1 MPGAAGFFLHSRP
14 RFCWWF
20 QGCRAAVVGIAWIAC
35 SSLVPPRAQAEVY
48 DPLVAQGELLLRQV
62 YDVGRWTLRVPARLA
77 LPVLVRLKLGGY
89 VADLPL
95 APEVRTRVL
104 ARIDSEDFVDEV
116 IPFLAALKETYV
128 ASPETAVRT
137 FDAHLRRSFSPEDPI
152 EGFEHSMF
160 QWRVPDAPQ
169 KDAGLSLEP
178 EIASQLVALYDALFL
193 ASGNPGA
200 ELEGQLRCARS
211 LSEDETIARV
221 ARAMPIVRSR
231 LAEVKGKLAPEGDM
245 AAGIRSLLESDE
257 RLSAVTLSALDFATQ
272 QICKHYRIFAKRIF
286 REEQLRTW
294 LERELDAP
302 RGGRLFEFLRYAEVR
317 PRAVHVVVDGLQGHL
332 MEALAKGRADDPFVR
347 EISREQQGASATRP
361 ATVPSLPAPPQTVRF
376 LERLART
383 GFQHPAYLP
392 YFRHLYTAESRGIA
406 RAGIA
411 TTPTIS
417 VRNLPIAKTGAPVAG
432 PGGTGIPNFHFVERH
447 YAKQGGVQGR
457 AYYFYGNDAVLL
469 DALTQASGMRTLF
482 ERLPLLSSFS
492 CTAQYDAAAHYTVDA
507 FLNLAIGE
515 KVRDFGERLCLE
527 ELERRA
533 RNELRLRVLRR
544 ELLAKEPI
552 LMDSPAWYEWW
563 KRFGARSE
571 HEIAR
576 KLVRELA
583 ALEQDAMP
591 EYLLYYNPWPDHFAH
606 FKGPF
611 SDEILSPSGELNRLD
626 YWLGRIRD
634 VYAAAGV
641 LPQTLFVMAGDHGLT
656 PVFHLLNPE
665 VEVFDR
671 LRSEGVDFRVV
682 KISSDEGEGP
692 KLTHRLHPPSMNGI
706 DVVVASTAGGN
717 YMLDLFVDQ
726 SAGFVRQPVYSEL
739 RAVLPLAPSSRSRA
753 VDLVHEMASR
763 LGETLDY
770 LAVREDECRP
780 DRASLRL
787 VALRDG
793 KRVDARI
800 QRVVDRIYYD
810 PGGVDLL
817 ETDRLTAYETLGA
830 EERDEHAALRHRCV
844 EAARPGGS
852 TTWCGESEWRRLT
865 SATPRPDSV
874 VQLAHLY
881 DIDRAGTVNLFPRPG
896 IGYNSKVPG
905 RHAGEHFHEK
915 DAFAGAWGAPLA
927 ATPAHPRLRSAVNGS
942 LAQLVY
948 EYLASSRT
956 EPGVDGFGYPSLA
969 DELLGQRP
977 PSATASR

>member
-1 MPGAAGFFLHSRP
+1 MTL
-14 RFCWWF
+14 
-20 QGCRAAVVGIAWIAC
+20 AWIAC
-35 SSLVPPRAQAEVY
+35 SSLAPPPAQAEVY
-48 DPLVAQGELLLRQV
+48 DPLLAQGELLLRQV

-77 LPVLVRLKLGGY
+77 LPVLVRLKLGAY
-89 VADLPL
+89 LADLPL
-95 APEVRTRVL
+95 EPEVRARVL
-104 ARIDSEDFVDEV
+104 ARIESEGFVDEV

-128 ASPETAVRT
+128 ASPQTAAHT
-137 FDAHLRRSFSPEDPI
+137 FDAHLRRSFSLDDPI

-160 QWRVPDAPQ
+160 QWRVPDAPP
-169 KDAGLSLEP
+169 KEAGLSLDP

-200 ELEGQLRCARS
+200 EFEEQLRCALP

-221 ARAMPIVRSR
+221 ARAMPIVRT
-231 LAEVKGKLAPEGDM
+231 LLGDVMGKLAPEGDM

-257 RLSAVTLSALDFATQ
+257 RLSAATLSALDFATQ

-294 LERELDAP
+294 LEREIDEP
-302 RGGRLFEFLRYAEVR
+302 SGGRFFEFLRYAEVR

-347 EISREQQGASATRP
+347 EISREQQAASATRP
-361 ATVPSLPAPPQTVRF
+361 ATVASLPAPPQTVRF

-392 YFRHLYTAESRGIA
+392 YFRHLYTAEPRGIA

-432 PGGTGIPNFHFVERH
+432 PGGTGIPNFHFVDRH
-447 YAKQGGVQGR
+447 YANQGR

-482 ERLPLLSSFS
+482 ERLPRLSSFS

-507 FLNLAIGE
+507 FLNLGIGE
-515 KVRDFGERLCLE
+515 KIRDFGERLCLE
-527 ELERRA
+527 ELERRG
-533 RNELRLRVLRR
+533 RNELRLRALRR
-544 ELLAKEPI
+544 DLLAKEPI
-552 LMDSPAWYEWW
+552 FRDSPAWYEWW
-563 KRFGARSE
+563 NRFGARSE
-571 HEIAR
+571 RKIAR

-641 LPQTLFVMAGDHGLT
+641 LPQTLFAMAGDHGLT

-671 LRSEGVDFRVV
+671 LRSEGIDFRVV

-692 KLTHRLHPPSMNGI
+692 KLTHRLHPPSMKGI

-717 YMLDLFVDQ
+717 YMLDLFLDQ
-726 SAGFVRQPVYSEL
+726 TAGFIRQPVYSEL
-739 RAVLPLAPSSRSRA
+739 RAVLPLASSSRSRA
-753 VDLVHEMASR
+753 VDLVHELASR

-770 LAVREDECRP
+770 LAVREGACRP

-787 VALRDG
+787 VAVRNG

-800 QRVVDRIYYD
+800 HRSADRIYYD
-810 PGGVDLL
+810 PGSVDLL
-817 ETDRLTAYETLGA
+817 ETDRLTAYETLDA
-830 EERDEHAALRHRCV
+830 VERDEHAALRHRCV
-844 EAARPGGS
+844 EAARPGDS
-852 TTWCGESEWRRLT
+852 ATWCGESEWRRLT
-865 SATPRPDSV
+865 SATSRPDSV
-874 VQLAHLY
+874 VQIAHLY

-927 ATPAHPRLRSAVNGS
+927 ATTGHARLRSAVIGS

-948 EYLASSRT
+948 EYLTSSRT

-969 DELLGQRP
+969 DELLGQP
-977 PSATASR
+977 TPSATAPR

>member
-1 MPGAAGFFLHSRP
+1 MSATR
-14 RFCWWF
+14 RT
-20 QGCRAAVVGIAWIAC
+20 VVLVIAWIAC
-35 SSLVPPRAQAEVY
+35 SALAPPPAQAEVY
-48 DPLVAQGELLLRQV
+48 DPLVARGELLLRQV
-62 YDVGRWTLRVPARLA
+62 YDVGRWTLRVPVRLA
-77 LPVLVRLKLGGY
+77 LPVLVRLQLGAY
-89 VADLPL
+89 VDGLPL
-95 APEVRTRVL
+95 EPAVRARVL
-104 ARIDSEDFVDEV
+104 ARIESEGFVDEV
-116 IPFLAALKETYV
+116 IPFLAAVKETYV
-128 ASPETAVRT
+128 APPEAAARS

-160 QWRVPDAPQ
+160 QWRVQDAPA
-169 KDAGLSLEP
+169 KDPGLSLDP
-178 EIASQLVALYDALFL
+178 EVAGQLVALYDAFFL
-193 ASGNPGA
+193 ADGDPGG
-200 ELEGQLRCARS
+200 ELEEQLRCARP
-211 LSEDETIARV
+211 LSEEETLARV
-221 ARAMPIVRSR
+221 ARAMPILRSL
-231 LAEVKGKLAPEGDM
+231 LADVKEKLAPEGDM
-245 AAGIRSLLESDE
+245 VAGIRSLLEDDE
-257 RLSAVTLSALDFATQ
+257 RLSAVTLSGLDFGTQ

-286 REEQLRTW
+286 REEQLRSW

-302 RGGRLFEFLRYAEVR
+302 RGGQLFEFLRYMEAR

-332 MEALAKGRADDPFVR
+332 MEALARGRAEDPFVR
-347 EISREQQGASATRP
+347 AISREQRGASATRP
-361 ATVPSLPAPPQTVRF
+361 ATVPSLPAPPQSVRF

-392 YFRHLYTAESRGIA
+392 YFRRLYGAESRGIA

-432 PGGTGIPNFHFVERH
+432 PGGTGIPNFHFVDRH
-447 YAKQGGVQGR
+447 YANQGSAQGR

-469 DALTQASGMRTLF
+469 ESLTRASGMRTLF
-482 ERLPLLSSFS
+482 ERLVRLSSFS
-492 CTAQYDAAAHYTVDA
+492 CAAQYDAAAHYTVDA
-507 FLNLAIGE
+507 FLNLGIGE
-515 KVRDFGERLCLE
+515 KVRDFGERLCLL

-533 RNELRLRVLRR
+533 RGEIRLRALRR
-544 ELLAKEPI
+544 ELLAKEAI
-552 LMDSPAWYEWW
+552 LSDSPAWYEWW
-563 KRFGARSE
+563 NRFGASSE

-576 KLVRELA
+576 KLVREIA
-583 ALEQDAMP
+583 ALEQNAMP
-591 EYLLYYNPWPDHFAH
+591 EYLLYYAPWPDHFAH

-626 YWLGRIRD
+626 YWLGRIHD

-665 VEVFDR
+665 VVVFDG

-692 KLTHRLHPPSMNGI
+692 KLTHRLHPGSMKGI

-726 SAGFVRQPVYSEL
+726 GAAFERQPVHSEL
-739 RAVLPLAPSSRSRA
+739 RAVRPLAPSGGSRP
-753 VDLVHEMASR
+753 VDLVQELASR
-763 LGETLDY
+763 LAETLDY
-770 LAVREDECRP
+770 LAVREGECRP

-787 VALRDG
+787 VAMRDG

-800 QRVVDRIYYD
+800 ERVADRIHYD
-810 PGGVDLL
+810 PGSLDLL
-817 ETDRLTAYETLGA
+817 ETDRLTVYETLGA
-830 EERDEHAALRHRCV
+830 EERNEHVALRHRCV
-844 EAARPGGS
+844 EEAQPADS
-852 TTWCGESEWRRLT
+852 TTWCSEGEWRRLT
-865 SATPRPDSV
+865 SATLRPDSV

-915 DAFAGAWGAPLA
+915 DAFVGAWGAPLA
-927 ATPAHPRLRSAVNGS
+927 VGAARPRLRSAVNGS
-942 LAQLVY
+942 VAQLVY
-948 EYLASSRT
+948 EYLAGART
-956 EPGVDGFGYPSLA
+956 QPGVDGFGYPSLA
-969 DELLGQRP
+969 DELLGPRP
-977 PSATASR
+977 PGAADSR